1 MDRAR
6 TPVNPRLTRGA
17 VLGAILGL
25 TWAAALRAWM
35 SQLAGDATTSTWTTV
50 LLVLLPGAAVGALLG
65 LAGARRSMGLPHRRA
80 LVWAPAL
87 FATALLDPAIFR
99 LLITTGEGSGALM
112 VVATALTGGVVLSR
126 GRWTVGRVLCAV
138 VWSMGMLLLFF
149 IGTMPAPL
157 STPLGAWV
165 CLFGASLMAVLS
177 FGAALPHPH
186 GIRGGDALLPWVG
199 AVTGLAWAA
208 GLRGFMSAVMGD
220 ESAVSW
226 IGTFGY
232 VLVPGTAIGALLG
245 WAELERRRGRPRR
258 FLVWSPLIFVSRPRA
273 RAGGSRHPVR
283 RWRGRWRDRRS
294 PDLGDRGVCPRGPT
308 CGRAAGWRGGLHR
321 RPRRVGR
328 DGHDRRRTRLRPR
341 HSLWCV
347 DDHPLLRPAGHGRPR
362 HLDSAA
368 WSARDEAAGRVRT
381 GRRDVGEVTIRTS
394 GRRPTRAE
402 PAARRPRAC
411 PRR

>member
-6 TPVNPRLTRGA
+6 TPVDPRLTQGA
-17 VLGAILGL
+17 VLGAIVGL

-65 LAGARRSMGLPHRRA
+65 LAGARRSTGLPHRRA
-80 LVWAPAL
+80 LVWAPVL

-99 LLITTGEGSGALM
+99 LLITKGEGSGALM

-126 GRWTVGRVLCAV
+126 GRWTVGRILCAV

-177 FGAALPHPH
+177 LGAAVAHPR

-199 AVTGLAWAA
+199 AVTGLAWAS
-208 GLRGFMSAVMGD
+208 GLRGFMSEVIGV
-220 ESAVSW
+220 ESTVSW

-258 FLVWSPLIFVSRPRA
+258 FLVWSPLVFVAVLVPGLADPATLFDGGVGGGAIGVPLVSVIGAYAFAGRRPVVRRAGAVVFIAALAVWAVTATTVGGPDFALDTPHGVWTTTLYYGLLVTAALATSIPLRGQPQSRPR
-273 RAGGSRHPVR
+273 
-283 RWRGRWRDRRS
+283 
-294 PDLGDRGVCPRGPT
+294 
-308 CGRAAGWRGGLHR
+308 
-321 RPRRVGR
+321 
-328 DGHDRRRTRLRPR
+328 DG
-341 HSLWCV
+341 
-347 DDHPLLRPAGHGRPR
+347 
-362 HLDSAA
+362 
-368 WSARDEAAGRVRT
+368 SARIVA
-381 GRRDVGEVTIRTS
+381 TS
-394 GRRPTRAE
+394 
-402 PAARRPRAC
+402 AR
-411 PRR
+411 

>member
-6 TPVNPRLTRGA
+6 TPVNPRLTQGA

-50 LLVLLPGAAVGALLG
+50 LLILLPGAAVGALLG

-80 LVWAPAL
+80 LVWAPVL

-126 GRWTVGRVLCAV
+126 GRWTWGRVVCAV

-177 FGAALPHPH
+177 LAAALAHPH

-208 GLRGFMSAVMGD
+208 GLRGFMSAVSGD

-232 VLVPGTAIGALLG
+232 VLVPGTATGALLG

-258 FLVWSPLIFVSRPRA
+258 FLVWSPLLFGAVLVPGLADPTTMFDSGVGGGAIGVPLISVIGA
-273 RAGGSRHPVR
+273 YALAG
-283 RWRGRWRDRRS
+283 
-294 PDLGDRGVCPRGPT
+294 
-308 CGRAAGWRGGLHR
+308 R
-321 RPRRVGR
+321 RPVVRRVGAVVFVAALAVWAVTATTVGGPDFALDTPYGAWTTALYYGLLVTAALATSIPLRGQPETSPR
-328 DGHDRRRTRLRPR
+328 DG
-341 HSLWCV
+341 
-347 DDHPLLRPAGHGRPR
+347 
-362 HLDSAA
+362 
-368 WSARDEAAGRVRT
+368 SARIVA
-381 GRRDVGEVTIRTS
+381 TS
-394 GRRPTRAE
+394 
-402 PAARRPRAC
+402 AR
-411 PRR
+411 